1 MSLRKRGTF
10 AEVAKSILAW
20 GKTIGQAIHGV
31 KLRTR
36 RKRIRG
42 PLRAGDEEGAE
53 EELAARETAA

>member
-1 MSLRKRGTF
+1 MSFRKRGIF

-36 RKRIRG
+36 RKRCLG
-42 PLRAGDEEGAE
+42 L
-53 EELAARETAA
+53 